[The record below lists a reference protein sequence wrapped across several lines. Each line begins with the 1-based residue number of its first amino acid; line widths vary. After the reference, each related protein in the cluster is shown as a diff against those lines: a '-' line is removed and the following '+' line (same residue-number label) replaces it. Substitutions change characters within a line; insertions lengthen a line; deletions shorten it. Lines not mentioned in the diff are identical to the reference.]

1 MIGDLETHI
10 NPDEEVVCE
19 YLRLFCAVFLSML
32 RYLGAFTDVY
42 PAHEV

>member
-1 MIGDLETHI
+1 MMRDLETHI

-19 YLRLFCAVFLSML
+19 LFCAVFLSML